1 MTHSPDRR
9 RLDTRRAY
17 SGRLINVDLDT
28 VQAPDGSTLTLEMV
42 RHPGAAAIV
51 PLLSDP
57 AGPDPQVLLIQQY
70 RYAAGGPIWEVPA
83 GVLEPGES
91 PEECARRE
99 LSEETGARAERIEHL
114 TTIYTTPG
122 FTDERIH
129 LFLATGITAG
139 EPRPRS
145 DEFLVVE
152 AKPLSRVLEMIRN
165 QEVVDAKSIVAL
177 LFLAGF
183 RLGL

>member
-1 MTHSPDRR
+1 
-9 RLDTRRAY
+9 
-17 SGRLINVDLDT
+17 
-28 VQAPDGSTLTLEMV
+28 
-42 RHPGAAAIV
+42 V

-57 AGPDPQVLLIQQY
+57 TGADPQVLLIRQY

-99 LSEETGARAERIEHL
+99 LREETGARAERIEHL

-129 LFLATGITAG
+129 LFLATGITPG
-139 EPRPRS
+139 EPRPMS

-152 AKPLSRVLEMIRN
+152 ARPISRVLEMIRDRD
-165 QEVVDAKSIVAL
+165 VVDAKSVVAL

-183 RLGL
+183 RMGL

>member
-1 MTHSPDRR
+1 MTESSEHHRIA
-9 RLDTRRAY
+9 TRRAY
-17 SGRLINVDLDT
+17 AGHLINVDLDT
-28 VQAPDGSTLTLEMV
+28 VRAPDGSTLELEMV
-42 RHPGAAAIV
+42 RHPGAAAVV

-57 AGPDPQVLLIQQY
+57 AGTDPQVLLIRQY

-83 GVLEPGES
+83 GVLESGET

-99 LSEETGARAERIEHL
+99 LLEETGARAERMELL
-114 TTIYTTPG
+114 TTIFTTPG

-139 EPRPRS
+139 EPRPMS

-152 AKPLSRVLEMIRN
+152 GKPLSRVLEMIRDRD
-165 QEVVDAKSIVAL
+165 VVDGKSIIAVL
-177 LFLAGF
+177 YVAGF

>member
-1 MTHSPDRR
+1 MIESPEG
-9 RLDTRRAY
+9 RLDSRRAY
-17 SGRLINVDLDT
+17 TGLRINVDVDT
-28 VQAPDGSTLTLEMV
+28 VRAPDGSTLTLEVV
-42 RHPGAAAIV
+42 RHPGAAAVV

-57 AGPDPQVLLIQQY
+57 TGADPQVLLIRQY
-70 RYAAGGPIWEVPA
+70 RYAASGPIWEVPA

-99 LSEETGARAERIEHL
+99 LREETGARAERIEHL

-129 LFLATGITAG
+129 LFLATGITPG
-139 EPRPRS
+139 EPRPMS

-152 AKPLSRVLEMIRN
+152 ARPISRVLEMIRDRD
-165 QEVVDAKSIVAL
+165 VVDAKSVVAL

-183 RLGL
+183 RMGL

>member
-1 MTHSPDRR
+1 
-9 RLDTRRAY
+9 
-17 SGRLINVDLDT
+17 VDVDT
-28 VQAPDGSTLTLEMV
+28 VRAPDGSTLTLEVV
-42 RHPGAAAIV
+42 RHPGAAAVV

-57 AGPDPQVLLIQQY
+57 TGADPQVLLIRQY

-99 LSEETGARAERIEHL
+99 LREETGARAERIEHL

-129 LFLATGITAG
+129 LFLATGITPG
-139 EPRPRS
+139 EPRPMS

-152 AKPLSRVLEMIRN
+152 ARPISRVLVMIRDR
-165 QEVVDAKSIVAL
+165 EVVDAKSVVAL

-183 RLGL
+183 RMGL

>member
-1 MTHSPDRR
+1 MTDSPERPRVDS
-9 RLDTRRAY
+9 RRAY
-17 SGRLINVDLDT
+17 TGRLINVDLDT
-28 VQAPDGSTLTLEMV
+28 VRAPDGSTLTLEMV
-42 RHPGAAAIV
+42 RHPGAAAVV

-57 AGPDPQVLLIQQY
+57 GGADPQVLLIRQY

-91 PEECARRE
+91 PDDCARRE
-99 LSEETGARAERIEHL
+99 LEEETGARAERIEYL

-139 EPRPRS
+139 EPRPML

-152 AKPLSRVLEMIRN
+152 ARPLSRVLEMIRGR
-165 QEVVDAKSIVAL
+165 EIVDSKSIVAL

-183 RLGL
+183 RLGM